1 MLVIGMQK
9 VECIIKELDNDQA
22 IIEMVDS
29 NKKREHILPSE
40 KVKDLCTNKEQ
51 SITIT
56 STTNLSDEEIKKM
69 RKGEADIEED

>member
-9 VECIIKELDNDQA
+9 VECIIKKLDTDQA

-29 NKKREHILPSE
+29 NIKREYILPSE
-40 KVKDLCTNKEQ
+40 EAKDLGTNKEQ